1 MIFYMKTKKALAGL
15 LGLLGS
21 LAAALLAFVGF
32 LFTESLTTTKD
43 YQLIKRFKDNTN
55 TIQIQEELTRRQK
68 IRKNRCI
75 ELRLTWSFWS
85 QTSNYLLSWP
95 MILQVKKSLDQLTKR
110 KRNRNLTI
118 TEIDMQKIERESRYN
133 TRKLP

>member
-68 IRKNRCI
+68 IRKKRCI

-85 QTSNYLLSWP
+85 QTSNYLLSWL
-95 MILQVKKSLDQLTKR
+95 MILQVKK
-110 KRNRNLTI
+110 NH
-118 TEIDMQKIERESRYN
+118 
-133 TRKLP
+133 